1 MQEAKENNGM
11 EGEQTKVKSIIS
23 GAFRN
28 KAAMIIVVIMVLG
41 MGILSYTKLPM
52 EFLPEAD
59 NPQVTVSVIGPGF
72 DASSMEKSVTNPLE
86 QALSSIKGKTNT
98 FSTSGDGFSQV
109 NLNFDS
115 TTNMKEAKAEVE
127 RAVSVVQLPERVSP
141 PYVVQFNTSMIP
153 ISFVTLTFSD
163 GVTDAQKE
171 SLEQLVLDQF
181 RSIDGVGEV
190 QLSGKTQP
198 KVSIIPDAA
207 KLAAKGV
214 PVQSLYGVLQG
225 REASASVGESTLD
238 GQIVNLNVSASLED
252 VDAIKKL
259 PVAEGITLGDVAS
272 VEFVED
278 KESTF
283 RMDGKEALDF
293 VISKG
298 ANSNAVNVGEGV
310 EKIIKTLNE
319 ENKNINLKTYIS
331 TSEQVVHSVDSMMRE
346 VLLGALFATIVILIF
361 MRNIRAT
368 LVTVVSIP
376 LSLAMTL
383 YLLDLSGI
391 TLNILTLGG
400 VAVAVGRLVDDSI
413 VVIENIFRRLQKEK
427 FSTGLVIDAT
437 QEVARAIT
445 ASTLTTVA
453 VFLPMSLLRGGLQ
466 SFLLPFALTMTYSL
480 LSSLLVALTVIP
492 LMSAGV
498 LKNSQIK
505 EHTPSKKF
513 TKFLEWNL
521 RFKWLPILGAFLLL
535 IGSIVTYMNLPKGAI
550 DSSSAETLTVNMEYK
565 PDTPV
570 ADVLEN
576 GKKLEA
582 FLISQEESEWVTMMN
597 GNSADAAKYGA
608 VSSPTLVS
616 YMVQMKDGANAENV
630 INAIK
635 SERANY
641 PGADITSGSGNFLMG
656 GGGSQIFVD
665 VTGDNLEQ
673 ITKTAEEVMAKIKP
687 VKDVLKVESNQEE
700 KKTVYTLE
708 VNATEAK
715 AGDIAM
721 QLQGMLNPVPIG
733 TLNVDSQT
741 LNVLLE
747 PSLKPNSESDLSTI
761 TVMTDTGPKP
771 ISSVAKWVK
780 SEQATSFFHKDG
792 KSYVRVSA
800 TVEPSQLSIVGA
812 EIKTELADVKPPEG
826 VKLNIGGASADQS
839 ADMMSLFMMMLV
851 SIGIVY
857 LIMVITF
864 KTLRAPLAIMT
875 SILFVPIGAVLGLI
889 VTGVTPDFTA
899 IFGVVMLIGIVVTN
913 AIVLIDRVKHNE
925 EHMTIREA
933 LLEAAGTRM
942 RPILM
947 TAIATVCAMLPLVF
961 STTSATSGSIVS
973 QSLAIV
979 VIGGLVISTM
989 LTLVIVPC
997 IYELLYFRKSARQRK
1012 AAAQSSSVAA

>member
-1 MQEAKENNGM
+1 M
-11 EGEQTKVKSIIS
+11 KSIIN

-28 KAAMIIVVIMVLG
+28 KAAMIIVIIMVLG
-41 MGILSYTKLPM
+41 MGIFSYTKLPM

-59 NPQVTVSVIGPGF
+59 NPQVTVSVIGPGY
-72 DASSMEKSVTNPLE
+72 DASSMERSVTNPME
-86 QALSSIKGKTNT
+86 QALSAIKGKTNT

-127 RAVSVVQLPERVSP
+127 RAVNTVQLPERVSP
-141 PYVVQFNTSMIP
+141 PYIVQFNTSMIP
-153 ISFVTLTFSD
+153 ISFVTLTFAEGAS
-163 GVTDAQKE
+163 DAQKE
-171 SLEQLVLDQF
+171 TLEQRVLDGF

-190 QLSGKTQP
+190 QLSGKSQP
-198 KVSIIPDAA
+198 KVSIVPDAA

-214 PVQSLYGVLQG
+214 PVQTLYGVLQG

-238 GQIVNLNVSASLED
+238 GQIVNLNVSASLQD

-259 PVAEGITLGDVAS
+259 PVAEGVKLGDVATVS
-272 VEFVED
+272 FVED

-298 ANSNAVNVGEGV
+298 ANSNAVKVGEGV
-310 EKIIKTLNE
+310 EKVIKTLNE
-319 ENKNINLKTYIS
+319 ENKNITLKTYIS

-361 MRNIRAT
+361 MRNVRAT

-427 FSTGLVIDAT
+427 FSIGLVIEAT

-445 ASTLTTVA
+445 ASTLVTVA
-453 VFLPMSLLRGGLQ
+453 IFLPMSLLPGGLQ

-498 LKNSQIK
+498 LKNSTIK
-505 EHTPSKKF
+505 EHLPSKKY
-513 TKFLEWNL
+513 TRFLEWNL
-521 RFKWLPILGAFLLL
+521 RHKWLSILIAFFLL
-535 IGSIVTYMNLPKGAI
+535 IGSIATYFSMPKGAI
-550 DSSSAETLTVNMEYK
+550 DSSSAETLTVNLEYK

-582 FLISQEESEWVTMMN
+582 FLMSQEESEWVTMTN

-616 YMVQMKDGANAENV
+616 YMVQIKDGADAENV
-630 INAIK
+630 LNAVNA
-635 SERANY
+635 ERTNY
-641 PGADITSGSGNFLMG
+641 PGADLTSGSGNFLMG

-665 VTGDNLEQ
+665 VTGDDLEQ

-687 VKDVLKVESNQEE
+687 VKDVLKVESNQQE
-700 KKTVYTLE
+700 KKVVYTLE
-708 VNATEAK
+708 VNPTEAK

-733 TLNVDSQT
+733 TLNVDGQA

-747 PSLKPNSESDLSTI
+747 PSLKPNSESDLSSI
-761 TVMTDTGPKP
+761 MVMTDTGPKP
-771 ISSVAKWVK
+771 VSSVAKWMK
-780 SEQATSFFHKDG
+780 SEQSTSFFHKDG

-812 EIKTELADVKPPEG
+812 EIKKELADVKPPEG

-839 ADMMSLFMMMLV
+839 ADLMSLFMMMLV
-851 SIGIVY
+851 SIGIVF
-857 LIMVITF
+857 LILVITF
-864 KTLRAPLAIMT
+864 KTIRAAIASMS

-889 VTGVTPDFTA
+889 ITGITPDFTA

-913 AIVLIDRVKHNE
+913 AVVLIDRVKHNE
-925 EHMTIREA
+925 EKMSIRESI
-933 LLEAAGTRM
+933 LEAAGTRM

-979 VIGGLVISTM
+979 VIGGLVISTL

-997 IYELLYFRKSARQRK
+997 IYELLYFSKSARQRR
-1012 AAAQSSSVAA
+1012 AAAQSSSAAA

>member
-1 MQEAKENNGM
+1 M
-11 EGEQTKVKSIIS
+11 I
-23 GAFRN
+23 
-28 KAAMIIVVIMVLG
+28 IIVVMVLA

-59 NPQVTVSVIGPGF
+59 NPQVTVSVIGPGY
-72 DASSMEKSVTNPLE
+72 DASSMDRLVTTPLEKS
-86 QALSSIKGKTNT
+86 LSAIKGKTNA

-109 NLNFDS
+109 NLNFDAD
-115 TTNMKEAKAEVE
+115 TNMKEAKQEVE
-127 RAVSVVQLPERVSP
+127 KAVNSVRLPDNVSP

-153 ISFVTLTFSD
+153 ISFVTLTFGD
-163 GVTDAQKE
+163 DITDARKE
-171 SLEQLVLDQF
+171 EIEQAVLNDF
-181 RSIDGVGEV
+181 RAIDGVGEV
-190 QLSGKTQP
+190 QLAGKSQP
-198 KVSIIPDAA
+198 MVSIEPDAE

-214 PVQSLYGVLQG
+214 PLQALYGVLQG
-225 REASASVGESTLD
+225 RDISASVGASTLD
-238 GQIVNLNVSASLED
+238 GQTVNLNVSASLK
-252 VDAIKKL
+252 DAEEVKQL
-259 PVAEGITLGDVAS
+259 PVVEGVKLGDVATVTFS
-272 VEFVED
+272 DD

-283 RMDGKEALDF
+283 RMDGKDALQF

-298 ANSNAVNVGEGV
+298 ANSNAVKVGEGV
-310 EKIIKTLNE
+310 EKVVDTFNE
-319 ENKNINLKTYIS
+319 EHKDASMKVFLS
-331 TSEQVVHSVDSMMRE
+331 TSEQVVHSVNSMMRE

-361 MRNIRAT
+361 MRNVRAT
-368 LVTVVSIP
+368 LVTIVSIP

-427 FSTGLVIDAT
+427 FSTGLIIDAT

-445 ASTLTTVA
+445 ASTLTTIA

-480 LSSLLVALTVIP
+480 LSSLLVALTIIP

-505 EHTPSKKF
+505 EHQPSKRF
-513 TKFLEWNL
+513 VRFVGWNL
-521 RFKWLPILGAFLLL
+521 RHKWLPITIAFLLL
-535 IGSIVTYMNLPKGAI
+535 VGSVATYFMMPKGAI
-550 DSSSAETLTVNMEYK
+550 DSSNAEYLNVTLEYK

-570 ADVLEN
+570 EQVLEN
-576 GKKLEA
+576 GLKLEA
-582 FLISQEESEWVTMMN
+582 FLMKRDDIAFVATTN
-597 GNSADAAKYGA
+597 GNSADDAKYGA
-608 VSSPTLVS
+608 VASPTLVT
-616 YMVQMKDGANAENV
+616 YMLKMEKGADAEKV
-630 INAIK
+630 MEAVRA
-635 SERANY
+635 ERANY
-641 PGADITSGSGNFLMG
+641 PGAELNTGSGNFLMG
-656 GGGSQIFVD
+656 GSSTQVFVD
-665 VTGDNLEQ
+665 VTGDDLES
-673 ITKTAEEVMAKIKP
+673 IGKTAEEVVAKIKP
-687 VKDVLKVESNQEE
+687 IKDVLKVESNQDQ

-708 VNATEAK
+708 VKATEAK
-715 AGDIAM
+715 AADIAM

-733 TLNVDSQT
+733 AITVDGQSVPVQ
-741 LNVLLE
+741 LE
-747 PSLKPNSESDLSTI
+747 PVLKPKSESDLAAL
-761 TVMTDTGPKP
+761 TVMTDGGPKSV
-771 ISSVAKWVK
+771 SSVAQWVK
-780 SEQATSFFHKDG
+780 AEQATTFYHKDG
-792 KSYVRVSA
+792 KSYVRVTAS
-800 TVEPSQLSIVGA
+800 VEPSQLSVVGA
-812 EIKTELADVKPPEG
+812 EITKQLADLKTPDG
-826 VKLNIGGASADQS
+826 VKLNIGGASADQF

-857 LIMVITF
+857 LIMVFTF

-889 VTGVTPDFTA
+889 ITGVSPDFTA

-925 EHMTIREA
+925 ETMTIREA

-947 TAIATVCAMLPLVF
+947 TAIATVGAMLPLVF
-961 STTSATSGSIVS
+961 GSSESGSIVS

-979 VIGGLVISTM
+979 VIGGLIVATL

-1012 AAAQSSSVAA
+1012 AAEAGRSIAA

>member
-1 MQEAKENNGM
+1 M
-11 EGEQTKVKSIIS
+11 KSFIN

-28 KAAMIIVVIMVLG
+28 KAAMIIIVIMVLG

-59 NPQVTVSVIGPGF
+59 NPQVTVSVIGPGY
-72 DASSMEKSVTNPLE
+72 DASSMDRSVTGPLEKS
-86 QALSSIKGKTNT
+86 LSAIKGKTNV

-115 TTNMKEAKAEVE
+115 STNMKEAKLEVE
-127 RAVSVVQLPERVSP
+127 KAVNSVNLPDNVSP

-153 ISFVTLTFSD
+153 ISFVTLTFAD
-163 GVTDAQKE
+163 GVSDAQKE
-171 SLEQLVLDQF
+171 TLEQQVLEDF
-181 RSIDGVGEV
+181 RAIDGVGEV
-190 QLSGKTQP
+190 QMSGKSQP
-198 KVSIIPDAA
+198 KVSIVPDAA

-214 PVQSLYGVLQG
+214 PLQALYGVLQG
-225 REASASVGESTLD
+225 RSASASVGESTLD
-238 GQIVNLNVSASLED
+238 GQIVNLNVSASLQD
-252 VDAIKKL
+252 VESVKKL
-259 PVAEGITLGDVAS
+259 PVAAGVTLGDVAN
-272 VEFVED
+272 VTFDDD

-283 RMDGKEALDF
+283 RIDGKDALEF

-298 ANSNAVNVGEGV
+298 ANSNAVNVGKGV
-310 EKIIKTLNE
+310 DEIIEKYNE
-319 ENKNINLKTYIS
+319 ENKSVNLKVMIS
-331 TSEQVVHSVDSMMRE
+331 TSEQVVHSVNSMMRE

-361 MRNIRAT
+361 MRNVRAT
-368 LVTVVSIP
+368 LVTIVSIP

-427 FSTGLVIDAT
+427 FSPELVIDAT
-437 QEVARAIT
+437 KEVARAIT
-445 ASTLTTVA
+445 ASTLTTIA

-492 LMSAGV
+492 LMSSGV
-498 LKNSQIK
+498 LRNSQIK
-505 EHTPSKKF
+505 EHQPSKRFVKL
-513 TKFLEWNL
+513 LEWNL
-521 RFKWLPILGAFLLL
+521 RFKWLPIIAAFLLL
-535 IGSIVTYMNLPKGAI
+535 IGSIATYISMPKGAI
-550 DSSSAETLTVNMEYK
+550 DSSSAENLTVSLEYK

-570 ADVLEN
+570 AEVMEN
-576 GKKLEA
+576 GSKLEA
-582 FLISQEESEWVTMMN
+582 FLMNREEVEWVTLAN
-597 GNSADAAKYGA
+597 GNSADAAKYGS

-616 YMVQMKDGANAENV
+616 YMLKMKEGADAEKV
-630 INAIK
+630 MEAVK

-641 PGADITSGSGNFLMG
+641 PGAELNTGTGNFMAGGSSTQVFVDITGNDLDSIG
-656 GGGSQIFVD
+656 
-665 VTGDNLEQ
+665 
-673 ITKTAEEVMAKIKP
+673 KTAEEVIAKIKP

-700 KKTVYTLE
+700 KKTVYTLQ
-708 VNATEAK
+708 VNPTEAK

-733 TLNVDSQT
+733 AITVDGQSVQ
-741 LNVLLE
+741 VLLE
-747 PSLKPNSESDLSTI
+747 PTLKPKSETDLSSL
-761 TVMTDTGPKP
+761 TVMTDSGPKP
-771 ISSVAKWVK
+771 VSSVAKWVK
-780 SEQATSFFHKDG
+780 TEQSTTFFHKDG

-800 TVEPSQLSIVGA
+800 SVEPSQLSAVGA
-812 EIKTELADVKPPEG
+812 EIKKQLADVKPPEG

-839 ADMMSLFMMMLV
+839 ADMMSLFSMMLV

-925 EHMTIREA
+925 IDRNMSIREA

-947 TAIATVCAMLPLVF
+947 TAIATVGAMLPLVF
-961 STTSATSGSIVS
+961 GSSESGSIVS

-979 VIGGLVISTM
+979 VIGGLVVSTL

-997 IYELLYFRKSARQRK
+997 IYELLHFRKSANQRK
-1012 AAAQSSSVAA
+1012 TIATTVREVAAE

>member
-1 MQEAKENNGM
+1 
-11 EGEQTKVKSIIS
+11 VKSIIN

-28 KAAMIIVVIMVLG
+28 KAAMIIIVIMVLG

-59 NPQVTVSVIGPGF
+59 NPQVTVSVIGPGY
-72 DASSMEKSVTNPLE
+72 DASSMDRSVTGPLEKS
-86 QALSSIKGKTNT
+86 LSVIKGKTNT
-98 FSTSGDGFSQV
+98 FSSSGDGFAQV

-115 TTNMKEAKAEVE
+115 NTNMKEAKLEVE
-127 RAVSVVQLPERVSP
+127 KAVNSVKLPDNVSP
-141 PYVVQFNTSMIP
+141 PYVIQFNTSMIP
-153 ISFVTLTFSD
+153 ISFVTLTFAD
-163 GVTDAQKE
+163 GVSDAQKE
-171 SLEQLVLDQF
+171 VLEQDVLKAF
-181 RSIDGVGEV
+181 RAIDGVGEV
-190 QLSGKTQP
+190 QLSGISQP
-198 KVSIIPDAA
+198 KVNIVPDAD

-214 PVQSLYGVLQG
+214 PLQALYGVLQG
-225 REASASVGESTLD
+225 RDASASVGESTLD
-238 GQIVNLNVSASLED
+238 GQIVNLNVSASLQD
-252 VDAIKKL
+252 VESLKKL
-259 PVAEGITLGDVAS
+259 PVAEGVKLGDIANVTLDDA
-272 VEFVED
+272 

-283 RMDGKEALDF
+283 RIDGKDALEF

-298 ANSNAVNVGEGV
+298 ANSNAVKVGEGV
-310 EKIIKTLNE
+310 DKVIKTFNE
-319 ENKNINLKTYIS
+319 ENKSVNMKIMIS
-331 TSEQVVHSVDSMMRE
+331 TSEQVVHSVNSMMRE

-361 MRNIRAT
+361 MRNVKAT
-368 LVTVVSIP
+368 LVTIVSIP

-383 YLLDLSGI
+383 YLLNISGI

-427 FSTGLVIDAT
+427 FSVELILDAT
-437 QEVARAIT
+437 KEVARAIT
-445 ASTLTTVA
+445 ASTLTTIA

-466 SFLLPFALTMTYSL
+466 SFLLPFALTMTYAL
-480 LSSLLVALTVIP
+480 ASSLLVALTIIP

-498 LKNSQIK
+498 LKNSTIK
-505 EHTPSKKF
+505 EHQPSKRF
-513 TKFLEWNL
+513 VRFLEWNL
-521 RFKWLPILGAFLLL
+521 RFKWLPIVTAALLL
-535 IGSIVTYMNLPKGAI
+535 VGSIATYISLPKGAI
-550 DSSSAETLTVNMEYK
+550 DSSSAENLNVSLEYK
-565 PDTPV
+565 PDTPIAEV
-570 ADVLEN
+570 MEN
-576 GKKLEA
+576 GSKLES
-582 FLISQEESEWVTMMN
+582 FLMNREEVEWVTLAN
-597 GNSADAAKYGA
+597 GNSADAAKYGS

-616 YMVQMKDGANAENV
+616 YMLKMKAGADAEKV
-630 INAIK
+630 MEAVK
-635 SERANY
+635 AERTNY
-641 PGADITSGSGNFLMG
+641 PGAELNTGTGNFLS
-656 GGGSQIFVD
+656 GGGSSTQVFVD
-665 VTGDNLEQ
+665 ITGDNLDQ
-673 ITKTAEEVMAKIKP
+673 ISKTADEVIAKIKP

-708 VNATEAK
+708 VNPTEAK

-721 QLQGMLNPVPIG
+721 QLQGMLNAVPVGMI
-733 TLNVDSQT
+733 TVDGQPVQ
-741 LNVLLE
+741 VLLE
-747 PSLKPNSESDLSTI
+747 PTLKPKSESDLSSL
-761 TVMTDTGPKP
+761 TVMTDAGPKP
-771 ISSVAKWVK
+771 VSSVAKWVK
-780 SEQATSFFHKDG
+780 SEQSTTFYHKDG

-800 TVEPSQLSIVGA
+800 SVEPSQLSKVGA
-812 EIKTELADVKPPEG
+812 NIKKELADVKPPEG

-839 ADMMSLFMMMLV
+839 ADLMSLFMMMLV

-925 EHMTIREA
+925 EKMTIRES

-947 TAIATVCAMLPLVF
+947 TAIATIGAMLPLVF
-961 STTSATSGSIVS
+961 GSSESGSIVS

-979 VIGGLVISTM
+979 VIGGLAVSTL

-997 IYELLYFRKSARQRK
+997 IYELLHFRKSARQRK
-1012 AAAQSSSVAA
+1012 AAAATLREVAAQ